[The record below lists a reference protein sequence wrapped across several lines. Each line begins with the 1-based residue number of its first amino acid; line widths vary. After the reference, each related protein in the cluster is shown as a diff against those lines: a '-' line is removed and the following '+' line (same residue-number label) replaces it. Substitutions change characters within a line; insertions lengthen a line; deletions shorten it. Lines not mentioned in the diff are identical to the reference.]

1 MSCTKLLIHM
11 KNGVQDCQQL
21 VSTVGCVRSVDGTFY
36 ASSIQHHKGHLEHN
50 RLSFPAFHQVMSRH
64 SWKDQAAQPK
74 VKYFTQVK
82 ARPPTFVA
90 FLSGKKELSETDIR
104 FLKRS
109 LKEDFD
115 LGGIPIRIMQRSV
128 ERKAANSTSKSGQI
142 TSRPAERMSSDKR
155 SSVSVEVE

>member
-1 MSCTKLLIHM
+1 
-11 KNGVQDCQQL
+11 
-21 VSTVGCVRSVDGTFY
+21 
-36 ASSIQHHKGHLEHN
+36 
-50 RLSFPAFHQVMSRH
+50 MSRH

-90 FLSGKKELSETDIR
+90 FVRGKTQLSDTDIR
-104 FLKRS
+104 FLTKS

-128 ERKAANSTSKSGQI
+128 TKKDASGSSKSGHSI
-142 TSRPAERMSSDKR
+142 SVGRVAERVTSDKR
-155 SSVSVEVE
+155 SVLVE